1 MALFD
6 NLVAAVNQAAGP
18 DAAALNLAVDNAVAE
33 LSTVTPT
40 DAQISALTTQVQG
53 LSSTLQAQTARL
65 VAAITPPPPPP
76 PTP

>member
-33 LSTVTPT
+33 LATVTPT